1 MQEDFYLR
9 MEAPLTA
16 VYPLD
21 VPENTTIIGVPEIHV
36 WYSCDTVAYDGLMV
50 TAFLVDVSDQGEF
63 PAYRIHTDGRGLV
76 PRQETGEQLVIG
88 GGLEN
93 ASLISHVQEPT
104 NAKRVSLG
112 WTDLQNPEKSSVSS
126 EYTYQG
132 GGLELDVSKEYTF
145 YMMPVVYTLSPG
157 HHLELRLMT
166 WDPFRVFLDE
176 SFDLDASLETRL
188 STYNYSV
195 TIDNQSL
202 KVLIPVAEAQN

>member
-1 MQEDFYLR
+1 M
-9 MEAPLTA
+9 
-16 VYPLD
+16 
-21 VPENTTIIGVPEIHV
+21 
-36 WYSCDTVAYDGLMV
+36 
-50 TAFLVDVSDQGEF
+50 
-63 PAYRIHTDGRGLV
+63 
-76 PRQETGEQLVIG
+76 
-88 GGLEN
+88 
-93 ASLISHVQEPT
+93 
-104 NAKRVSLG
+104 
-112 WTDLQNPEKSSVSS
+112 SS

-145 YMMPVVYTLSPG
+145 YMMPVVYTLAPG

-166 WDPFRVFLDE
+166 WDPFWVFLDE